1 MDVPQPILEKND
13 ARARWLIFTSS
24 IVVFAAIAFLS
35 RVKVEVELGF
45 DKHLFAKLNALINT
59 AVSVLLMIGLIAV
72 RRRRY
77 LLHKRLMITAIILSC
92 AFLISYVCHHLFT
105 GETKYGG
112 TGSLRYI
119 YFFILGTH
127 ILLAAIILP
136 FVLFSAY
143 RGLTGEYAKHRKI
156 SKITWPIWLY
166 VSITGV
172 LVYFMISPYYTQ

>member
-1 MDVPQPILEKND
+1 MELLQPSLEKND
-13 ARARWLIFTSS
+13 KAARWLIFTMSV
-24 IVVFAAIAFLS
+24 VVFAAVALLA
-35 RVKVEVELGF
+35 RVKLEVDLGF
-45 DKHLFAKLNALINT
+45 DKHLFAKANAIINST
-59 AVSVLLMIGLIAV
+59 VSVLLIVGLIAV
-72 RRRRY
+72 KAKKY
-77 LLHKRLMITAIILSC
+77 LLHKRIMVSAIILSC
-92 AFLISYVCHHLFT
+92 LFLVSYICHHLFT

-112 TGSLRYI
+112 TGTLRYI

-143 RGLTGEYAKHRKI
+143 RGLTAEFAKHRKI

-172 LVYFMISPYYTQ
+172 LVYLLISPYYTD